1 MSRKVYR
8 ATAPSN
14 IAFLKY
20 WGKRPGAVQWPA
32 NNSLS
37 MTLGKARTQTDA
49 YLASH
54 KDHAIRLSQNAL
66 DRGSASGKKVYAHL
80 DFLADRFGFSD
91 KLAIETSNTFPT
103 GCGIASSASG
113 LAALTIAAL
122 AAWTQSDSFEQLTTK
137 GFDIETLAHL
147 SRLGSGSA
155 GRSLF
160 GGYVH
165 WEAGDNAE
173 SQKINPV
180 FSEKHWTLS
189 DVIVVVSNEEKKI
202 SSSEGHTYA
211 WSSPLF
217 AARLSGLAEREAAML
232 AAIKRRDI
240 HALGPLL
247 EHDALEMHSI
257 MASMTPPAYYL
268 TAKSN
273 ELISWVRQ
281 LRKAQH
287 IPVYFTIDAGPNL
300 HLICETSEVP
310 RLLTHLEEVVPAD
323 QILVDGVGE
332 GPTLRLAE

>member
-1 MSRKVYR
+1 MSCKVYR
-8 ATAPSN
+8 ASAPSN

-20 WGKRPGAVQWPA
+20 WGKRPGARQWPA

-37 MTLGKARTQTDA
+37 MTLTNARTQTDA
-49 YLASH
+49 YIAPD
-54 KDHAIRLSQNAL
+54 KDHTVRLMGNAV
-66 DRGSASGKKVYAHL
+66 DRSSPSGKKIYAHL

-91 KLAIETSNTFPT
+91 KLAIETTNTFPT

-113 LAALTIAAL
+113 LAALTIASL
-122 AAWTQSDSFEQLTTK
+122 AAWTQSDSFVQLREK
-137 GFDIETLAHL
+137 GFDLENLAHL

-165 WEAGDNAE
+165 WEAGENADA
-173 SQKINPV
+173 QKINPV
-180 FSEKHWTLS
+180 FSEKHWSLS
-189 DVIVVVSNEEKKI
+189 DVIIIISDEEKKV

-211 WSSPLF
+211 WSSPIF
-217 AARLSGLAEREAAML
+217 AARLSGLAERESAML

-247 EHDALEMHSI
+247 EHDALEMHGV
-257 MASMTPPAYYL
+257 MVSMTPPACYL
-268 TAKSN
+268 TARSN
-273 ELISWVRQ
+273 ELITWVRQ
-281 LRKAQH
+281 LRLNEN

-310 RLLTHLEEVVPAD
+310 RLLKYLEEVVPTE
-323 QILVDGVGE
+323 QILVDAVGE

>member
-1 MSRKVYR
+1 MNRKVYR

-20 WGKRPGAVQWPA
+20 WGKRPDGRQWPA

-37 MTLGKARTQTDA
+37 MTLSKARTQTDA
-49 YLASH
+49 YLAPY
-54 KDHAIRLSQNAL
+54 KDHTIRLSQNAV
-66 DRGSASGKKVYAHL
+66 DRASASGKKIYGHL

-91 KLAIETSNTFPT
+91 KLGIETINTFPI

-122 AAWTQSDSFEQLTTK
+122 AAWTQSDSFAQLVDK
-137 GFDIETLAHL
+137 GFDMEKLAHL
-147 SRLGSGSA
+147 ARLGSGSA

-165 WEAGDNAE
+165 WEAGGDAE

-180 FSEKHWTLS
+180 FSDKHWSLS
-189 DVIVVVSNEEKKI
+189 DVIVIVSEEEKKI
-202 SSSEGHTYA
+202 SSSEGHAYA

-217 AARLSGLAEREAAML
+217 AARLSGLAERETAML

-257 MASMTPPAYYL
+257 MVSMTPPACYL
-268 TAKSN
+268 TARSN

-281 LRKAQH
+281 LRQTQN
-287 IPVYFTIDAGPNL
+287 IPVYFTVDAGPNL

-310 RLLTHLEEVVPAD
+310 RLLTYLEEVVPAD